1 MKTNAGQSHVRKSFL
16 LVLAALF
23 LPLFLLLQIK
33 NGQLQLE
40 RVRLEHQAL
49 SLEVLELQRR
59 NELLL
64 REVERLR
71 SDAETIEKVAR
82 EELHLAR
89 PGEVILRLTDDRE
102 RKNRAGPPR

>member
-1 MKTNAGQSHVRKSFL
+1 MKTNPGRSPVRKLFL

-40 RVRLEHQAL
+40 RVRSEHQAL

-89 PGEVILRLTDDRE
+89 PGEVILRLTDDQE
-102 RKNRAGPPR
+102 RKHRAEPPR

>member
-1 MKTNAGQSHVRKSFL
+1 MKIKPGRGPVRKSFL
-16 LVLAALF
+16 LVLSAF
-23 LPLFLLLQIK
+23 LLLAFLLLQIK

-40 RVRLEHQAL
+40 RARSEHEAL
-49 SLEVLELQRR
+49 SLEVMELQRR

-71 SDAETIEKVAR
+71 GDAETIEKVAR